1 MLFLFQTTFFMK
13 RLFTATLFLL
23 AFAVSAQDT
32 YPVNGPR
39 VTAEG
44 FYCFINATIYV
55 SADKKLDNASLV
67 IRRGRIEDVGTGIT
81 IPKGAVVVDL
91 AGKHVYPSF
100 IDLHTS
106 YGLAETAR
114 QQGGG
119 YRGPQYE
126 SSKKGAYYWNESIH
140 PEYRAA
146 EVFKADPKVSAE
158 YRSAGFGAVLSHLQ
172 DGIARGT
179 SVFTTLSDKRENESV
194 LITDA
199 AQHFSFRK
207 GNSNQAYPSSLMGSI
222 ALLTQ
227 TYYDAKWYAAQKQLK
242 EENLSLQALNR
253 WHNLPQ
259 IFDAND
265 KYNVLRADKIG
276 DQFGVQYVFKTNG
289 KEYQRLNE
297 IKSSK
302 GTLIVPLNFPDPY
315 DVEDTYDAMNVSLE
329 DMKHWELAPYNPSL
343 LHKSQ
348 IRFVLTSSDLKEKK
362 QFLPNLRKAV
372 RYGLPEAEA
381 LKALT
386 VYPAQLLGVDK
397 QLGTLEKGK
406 VANFIICSE
415 QIFSEKASIQQNWG
429 QGNLF
434 VIQVEDPLDIRG
446 DYDVNIENNIYSL
459 SVKGGLQELQA
470 SLKVD
475 TTQVKAKV
483 SLKNRNVS
491 VSFIVKD
498 KNYNGAVRLTGVVH
512 QDGGVWDGNGELP
525 NGNRIKWNA
534 IRKAKFK
541 EENKPSVAPKDS
553 LNQGRVWFPVMAYG
567 WDSLPRQGQV
577 LIKNITVWTN
587 EKEGVLKNTDVL
599 LRDGKIFKIGRI
611 LDVVD
616 KSTWVIDGTG
626 KHLTAGI
633 VDEHSHI
640 AISGGV
646 NEGTH
651 AVTAE
656 VNISDVVNSDDVNIY
671 RQLGGGVT
679 AAQLLHGSANPIGG
693 RSALIKLK
701 WGHTPDEMLIKDAPG
716 FIKFALGE
724 NVKQSNWGEQFST
737 RYPQTRM
744 GVEQVFY
751 DAFLQAK
758 AYEKEWKKV
767 EQVKGKF
774 GGELPRRDIQMDVLV
789 EILNSK
795 RFISCHSYVQS
806 EINMLMKVADS
817 MGFKINTFTH
827 ILEGYKVADKMLAH
841 GVAASTFS
849 DWWAY
854 KYEVI
859 EAIPYNAALMHKV
872 GVLTG
877 INSDDAEMARR
888 LNQEAAKAVK
898 YGDVS
903 EEEALKMVTLNPAK
917 MLHLDHRIGSIKVG
931 KDADL
936 VIWSDHP
943 LSIYAKA
950 ERTFIEGVCYF
961 DIDRD
966 RLLRERN
973 MQERNRLIG
982 KMIAAKQGGAPTQR
996 PQRPSRRLYHCESL
1010 EEYNEEFE

>member
-1 MLFLFQTTFFMK
+1 
-13 RLFTATLFLL
+13 
-23 AFAVSAQDT
+23 
-32 YPVNGPR
+32 
-39 VTAEG
+39 
-44 FYCFINATIYV
+44 
-55 SADKKLDNASLV
+55 
-67 IRRGRIEDVGTGIT
+67 
-81 IPKGAVVVDL
+81 
-91 AGKHVYPSF
+91 
-100 IDLHTS
+100 
-106 YGLAETAR
+106 
-114 QQGGG
+114 
-119 YRGPQYE
+119 
-126 SSKKGAYYWNESIH
+126 
-140 PEYRAA
+140 
-146 EVFKADPKVSAE
+146 
-158 YRSAGFGAVLSHLQ
+158 
-172 DGIARGT
+172 
-179 SVFTTLSDKRENESV
+179 TLSDKRENESV

-415 QIFSEKASIQQNWG
+415 QIFSEKASIQQNWV

-693 RSALIKLK
+693 RSDC
-701 WGHTPDEMLIKDAPG
+701 GCRSRSDARHAVHVG
-716 FIKFALGE
+716 D
-724 NVKQSNWGEQFST
+724 ST
-737 RYPQTRM
+737 T
-744 GVEQVFY
+744 
-751 DAFLQAK
+751 
-758 AYEKEWKKV
+758 
-767 EQVKGKF
+767 
-774 GGELPRRDIQMDVLV
+774 
-789 EILNSK
+789 K
-795 RFISCHSYVQS
+795 R
-806 EINMLMKVADS
+806 A
-817 MGFKINTFTH
+817 
-827 ILEGYKVADKMLAH
+827 
-841 GVAASTFS
+841 
-849 DWWAY
+849 
-854 KYEVI
+854 
-859 EAIPYNAALMHKV
+859 
-872 GVLTG
+872 
-877 INSDDAEMARR
+877 
-888 LNQEAAKAVK
+888 
-898 YGDVS
+898 
-903 EEEALKMVTLNPAK
+903 
-917 MLHLDHRIGSIKVG
+917 
-931 KDADL
+931 
-936 VIWSDHP
+936 
-943 LSIYAKA
+943 
-950 ERTFIEGVCYF
+950 
-961 DIDRD
+961 
-966 RLLRERN
+966 
-973 MQERNRLIG
+973 
-982 KMIAAKQGGAPTQR
+982 
-996 PQRPSRRLYHCESL
+996 
-1010 EEYNEEFE
+1010 